1 MLNPTCDI
9 NQEVREPIFYYNLA
23 DIWLYTTQDILE
35 FMKNLVSVQTE
46 EEKCMF
52 ACMWKIIV

>member
-23 DIWLYTTQDILE
+23 DIWLYATPDILE
-35 FMKNLVSVQTE
+35 LMKNLVSAQTE
-46 EEKCMF
+46 EEKCML
-52 ACMWKIIV
+52 ACSWRITV